1 MVRRSGRLGL
11 SAAVALMLVGT
22 LPACRLLHR
31 APRPAVVETVDLNT
45 ASQRKVER
53 LPGITPSMAKRIVEG
68 RPYANPR
75 DLVERDILTEREL
88 ERILD
93 HVTVDTKQ

>member
-1 MVRRSGRLGL
+1 MRRGSPALL
-11 SAAVALMLVGT
+11 AAAVLMTVC
-22 LPACRLLHR
+22 LPLGCRLLGR
-31 APRPAVVETVDLNT
+31 GPLPSVVETVDLNT

-53 LPGITPSMAKRIVEG
+53 LAGITPSMAKQIVAG

-75 DLVERDILTEREL
+75 DLVERNILTEREL

-93 HVTVDTKQ
+93 HVTVEPPH